1 MKTIKYQG
9 HLSIR
14 DLLRSITENSD
25 DYDKKY
31 MKIKLNSGDE
41 LPLNKKIKIPSMII
55 VARAF
60 IHKMNKYYPQAF
72 LDDYRLKRNK
82 NIICETKS
90 VYILLALLI
99 DVIIYCYLIN
109 IK

>member
-1 MKTIKYQG
+1 MKTIEYQG